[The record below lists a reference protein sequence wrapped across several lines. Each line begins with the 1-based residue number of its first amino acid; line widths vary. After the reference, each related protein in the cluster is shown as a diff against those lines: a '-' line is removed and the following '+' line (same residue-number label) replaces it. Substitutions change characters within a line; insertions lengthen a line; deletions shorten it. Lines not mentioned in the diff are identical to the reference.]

1 LLRDF
6 LYKRKNWIFIILF
19 LYFAIFV
26 MRVAERFPLQ
36 KKELDLY
43 NIVEL
48 I

>member
-1 LLRDF
+1 
-6 LYKRKNWIFIILF
+6 LYRMNFYRTINICF

-43 NIVEL
+43 DIVEL